1 MVGTLVSFTAMGV
14 GGRELSDTIG
24 AFEVSFFR
32 ATGGFLIVLALL
44 SRTGFAELKIRR
56 LPLHLLRN
64 TFHFMG
70 QSLWFLGLS
79 LLPLATV
86 FALEFT
92 IPIWSAIMAVVFLGE
107 RMNRGRL
114 VAVALGFVGIL
125 IIVHPGAGDFS
136 LASLV
141 VVVAAIGFAVSNVCT
156 KPLSRDHTPF
166 SIIFAM
172 NLIQMP
178 LGLVAALPN
187 WVWPELEDLPWICVI
202 GTAGLT
208 AHFCMTRAFMLADAT
223 LVLPIDYLRLPLAA
237 VIGFL
242 LYNEAVEMALVIGGF
257 VILGGNLYSLRFE
270 AQRHKAATETAQGGA

>member
-1 MVGTLVSFTAMGV
+1 
-14 GGRELSDTIG
+14 
-24 AFEVSFFR
+24 
-32 ATGGFLIVLALL
+32 
-44 SRTGFAELKIRR
+44 
-56 LPLHLLRN
+56 
-64 TFHFMG
+64 MG

-92 IPIWSAIMAVVFLGE
+92 IPIWSAIMAVIFLGE

-114 VAVALGFVGIL
+114 AAVTLGFVGIL

-166 SIIFAM
+166 AIIFVM

-178 LGLVAALPN
+178 LGLIAALPN
-187 WVWPELEDLPWICVI
+187 WVWPTLVDLPWIGVI

-237 VIGFL
+237 VLGFM
-242 LYNEAVEMALVIGGF
+242 LYNEAIELALVIGGL
-257 VILGGNLYSLRFE
+257 VILGGNLYSLRYE
-270 AQRHKAATETAQGGA
+270 SRLHKAATETAQGGA